1 MNNNNNEGAG
11 RPDVTPLSET
21 LVMHVSKGAGEVEH
35 ERSSLADWTV
45 RERIEKR
52 SHRHILFSSNL

>member
-35 ERSSLADWTV
+35 ESSSLAD
-45 RERIEKR
+45 
-52 SHRHILFSSNL
+52 